1 MTRIVRVETCD
12 RCPYA
17 SGSRGCRHSDAL
29 VDDRGVQT
37 IRVFDDY
44 FVIPEWCPLEQAGPD
59 WRPTDPSRQG
69 MGAGSGPWP
78 RPGQKPARRERG

>member
-1 MTRIVRVETCD
+1 VTRIVRVETCD

-17 SGSRGCRHSDAL
+17 SGSRGCRHADAL

-37 IRVFDDY
+37 LRGFEDY
-44 FVIPEWCPLEQAGPD
+44 FVIPSVSAGTGRARLATDRPL
-59 WRPTDPSRQG
+59 RQG

>member
-17 SGSRGCRHSDAL
+17 AGSRGCRHPDAL
-29 VDDRGVQT
+29 VEEAGMTT

-44 FVIPEWCPLEQAGPD
+44 FVIPAWCPLEQAGPD
-59 WRPTDPSRQG
+59 WRPYAATS
-69 MGAGSGPWP
+69 
-78 RPGQKPARRERG
+78 ARGDSDGDRSHETGR